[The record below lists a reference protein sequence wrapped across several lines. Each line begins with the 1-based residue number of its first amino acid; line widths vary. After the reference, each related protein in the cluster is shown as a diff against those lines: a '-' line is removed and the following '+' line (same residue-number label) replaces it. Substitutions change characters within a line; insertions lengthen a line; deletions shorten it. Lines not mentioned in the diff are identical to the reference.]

1 MKTVKVGKRSVE
13 IYDSIDELPIKRYH
27 RFNKYMLVDSGI
39 GSDLND
45 INDHIS
51 KILRYIDKS
60 DKKNAKTQLE
70 NMRQS
75 LYLISQETNIRHL
88 SFMVLIKSIDGKEV
102 YDISDENLKRLLKRF
117 ENESKGF
124 LNRLIESV
132 KKKIDEEINLYFPG
146 HFEDAAIKEYYD
158 RIKTRVLLQLDS
170 IIRGSDN
177 EDKIDKID
185 DFLLTL
191 AKPKVFSGK
200 ESAEIAYDKQFEE
213 MCLFL
218 TQELSVEIDN
228 MTVLQFY
235 NSFEYLK
242 KQKKPNG
249 R

>member
-1 MKTVKVGKRSVE
+1 MKTIKVGKRSVE

-27 RFNKYMLVDSGI
+27 KFNKYMLVDSGI

-102 YDISDENLKRLLKRF
+102 YDISDENLKRLLKQF

-132 KKKIDEEINLYFPG
+132 KKK
-146 HFEDAAIKEYYD
+146 KSTK
-158 RIKTRVLLQLDS
+158 R
-170 IIRGSDN
+170 
-177 EDKIDKID
+177 
-185 DFLLTL
+185 
-191 AKPKVFSGK
+191 
-200 ESAEIAYDKQFEE
+200 
-213 MCLFL
+213 
-218 TQELSVEIDN
+218 
-228 MTVLQFY
+228 
-235 NSFEYLK
+235 
-242 KQKKPNG
+242 
-249 R
+249 

>member
-1 MKTVKVGKRSVE
+1 MKTIKVGKRSVE

-27 RFNKYMLVDSGI
+27 KFNKYMLVDSGI

-102 YDISDENLKRLLKRF
+102 YDISDKNLKRLLKQF

-132 KKKIDEEINLYFPG
+132 KKKNRQRD
-146 HFEDAAIKEYYD
+146 KS
-158 RIKTRVLLQLDS
+158 LLS
-170 IIRGSDN
+170 RA
-177 EDKIDKID
+177 
-185 DFLLTL
+185 F
-191 AKPKVFSGK
+191 
-200 ESAEIAYDKQFEE
+200 
-213 MCLFL
+213 
-218 TQELSVEIDN
+218 
-228 MTVLQFY
+228 
-235 NSFEYLK
+235 
-242 KQKKPNG
+242 
-249 R
+249 